1 MTTSRMQNRESYWQ
15 MQTQVENKFFQ
26 DYREERHW
34 KQHSDLNSWRTKIII
49 AGKRT
54 QEHMKYLDKKEKNTL
69 KAMQLK
75 DIGNMSKTI
84 SDKIM
89 LDALQ
94 LEETKRWPKLG
105 KLDQSINLDL
115 IFPQN
120 ILNFGEYQEKIQKLA
135 LYADVGD
142 SKGMQSILDNNNII
156 EKKNKL
162 LQPLFR
168 DIKSQI
174 RHMTHTPEY
183 ELMREY
189 ISKRQQILNSARGQA
204 DKNYAES
211 AVGELRK
218 LYGVLLAKRKLEI
231 ESNLSLQLKTI
242 KARLD
247 GIYELLMLWKKYTDI
262 IYMPE
267 AQLNF
272 VELLEKMDIRPDQ
285 MAYKNRMTESDIA
298 TRLNMLFGK
307 GQGIDETEAAS
318 ADYETVN
325 EGSTTDT
332 TSGLDEDTVRSR
344 HIEHEKMEKVRQKP
358 GAENMSEL
366 GLKMMSTQDYD
377 EADQSDGQKQ
387 APEVQ
392 EGIQSSDED
401 DQTLDLK

>member
-1 MTTSRMQNRESYWQ
+1 
-15 MQTQVENKFFQ
+15 
-26 DYREERHW
+26 
-34 KQHSDLNSWRTKIII
+34 
-49 AGKRT
+49 
-54 QEHMKYLDKKEKNTL
+54 
-69 KAMQLK
+69 
-75 DIGNMSKTI
+75 
-84 SDKIM
+84 
-89 LDALQ
+89 
-94 LEETKRWPKLG
+94 
-105 KLDQSINLDL
+105 
-115 IFPQN
+115 
-120 ILNFGEYQEKIQKLA
+120 
-135 LYADVGD
+135 
-142 SKGMQSILDNNNII
+142 MQSILDNNSII

-189 ISKRQQILNSARGQA
+189 ISKREQILNSARGQA

-272 VELLEKMDIRPDQ
+272 VELLEKMDIRPEQ
-285 MAYKNRMTESDIA
+285 MAYKNRMSESDIA

-307 GQGIDETEAAS
+307 GQGIDESEAAS

-344 HIEHEKMEKVRQKP
+344 HTEHEKIEKVRQRH

-377 EADQSDGQKQ
+377 QADESEGIKQ
-387 APEVQ
+387 APEV
-392 EGIQSSDED
+392 
-401 DQTLDLK
+401 